1 MMCVSVL
8 ARWWS
13 GAAMIVVGLFT
24 VVACGGDELVSP
36 TPTFPEVRVTSTT
49 SLPPVTSTT
58 APIDVV
64 TAVTPVFTAL
74 ASRDADALS
83 TVVDAGV
90 VPGSAGGEYV
100 AHRAAAETVLAA
112 AGVER
117 SPVNVVADP
126 GGTTAFTLCV
136 DMGECVVYDQIEVDA
151 AARLSSFAVDG
162 VPVDDLVSPAGPV
175 VAVGGAQ
182 ARVVSAA
189 VASSGDVSVVVEVV
203 AGDEAVDVVGV
214 SAVHR
219 PRFDTSASAREVRAV
234 WGDGVVPAQESARV
248 LMVFDAG
255 PLDGDIVMS
264 VVFANGDNE
273 LFALPLIAP

>member
-1 MMCVSVL
+1 MPMSVL
-8 ARWWS
+8 TRWWA
-13 GAAMIVVGLFT
+13 GAAMIAVGSFAA
-24 VVACGGDELVSP
+24 VACGGDELVSP
-36 TPTFPEVRVTSTT
+36 TPTFPEVQVTSTT

-74 ASRDADALS
+74 ASRDVNALAA
-83 TVVDAGV
+83 VVDAGV

-117 SPVNVVADP
+117 ESVNVVADP
-126 GGTTAFTLCV
+126 GGATAFTLCV
-136 DMGECVVYDQIEVDA
+136 EFGECVVYDAIEVDA

-189 VASSGDVSVVVEVV
+189 VASSGDVSVLVEVI

-234 WGDGVVPAQESARV
+234 WGDGVVDPGESLTA
-248 LMVFDAG
+248 LMVFAEG
-255 PLDGDIVMS
+255 PLDGDVVLS
-264 VVFANGDNE
+264 VVFADGRDE
-273 LFALPLIAP
+273 LLALPLLAP